1 MQEILFESA
10 CPYVECINNNT
21 KYTWRHHNCGGNEKL
36 NRMGDL
42 RCLKC
47 GSCAPMVDWK
57 FDCGNHGFQR
67 GSYQGYKHLC
77 MIMISIADT
86 EDEIEFAQNLS
97 FNVIPKWKR
106 EGKFNN

>member
-10 CPYVECINNNT
+10 CPYVGCINNNKT
-21 KYTWRHHNCGGNEKL
+21 YTWTHYNCGGHEKL
-36 NRMGDL
+36 NRYGDL
-42 RCLKC
+42 RCVKC
-47 GSCAPMVDWK
+47 GRSAPMVDWL

-86 EDEIEFAQNLS
+86 DDEIEFAQNLS
-97 FNVIPKWKR
+97 FNVIPRWRK
-106 EGKFNN
+106 EGKFNY